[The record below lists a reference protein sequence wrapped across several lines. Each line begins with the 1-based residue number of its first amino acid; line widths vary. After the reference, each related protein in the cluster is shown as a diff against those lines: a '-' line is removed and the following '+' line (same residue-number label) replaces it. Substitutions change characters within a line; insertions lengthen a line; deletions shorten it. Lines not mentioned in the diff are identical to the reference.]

1 MEESREDEEHQFVQ
15 AQESFGVSLLRRAR
29 RRVRELPPAA
39 KGEHPDTPLAVAA
52 SEALDHLI
60 EHMVPVPEH
69 RQTEASLMIAYGMI
83 MEHLRLS
90 TTTPRAPQ
98 RT

>member
-1 MEESREDEEHQFVQ
+1 MDEARDDQERQFVQ
-15 AQESFGVSLLRRAR
+15 AQESFGGNLLRRAR
-29 RRVRELPPAA
+29 RKVRELPPAA

-60 EHMVPVPEH
+60 EHMVPVPED
-69 RQTEASLMIAYGMI
+69 RQTDASLMIVYGMI
-83 MEHLRLS
+83 MEHLRLVA
-90 TTTPRAPQ
+90 TTPRTAQ